1 MKRLLVNGSFGVL
14 ICAISACSFNA
25 TLMARDSGRTYSGT
39 LHGNGFGSGT
49 MEVTIDGTTYTGPAA
64 RVGSNETLGLIST
77 YGTNSHGGTATSFGT
92 AYASGDVMVKAL
104 LSSASGRGLRCDL
117 RGQSRTAG
125 GVCVDD
131 AQKVYDVILV
141 RN

>member
-1 MKRLLVNGSFGVL
+1 MKRIIGFT
-14 ICAISACSFNA
+14 IISALLSGCSFNA

-49 MEVTIDGTTYTGPAA
+49 MEVTIGDTTYSGPAV
-64 RVGSNETLGLIST
+64 RVGSNESLGLITT
-77 YGTNSHGGTATSFGT
+77 YGSNNHGTTASSFGT

-104 LSSASGRGLRCDL
+104 LSSPSGRGLRCDL
-117 RGQSRTAG
+117 RGRSRTAG
-125 GVCVDD
+125 GICIDD
-131 AQKVYDVILV
+131 EQKVYDVVLV